1 MIRNL
6 RKFLKHWKRLTLVA
20 LALMLLGATVLFAIV
35 HRVEAAAER
44 LRTTDTL
51 EPQEF
56 ALLLG
61 CAPRLKNGR
70 VNYYYQFRIDAA
82 AELYR
87 AGKFRKIVVSGG
99 TSPTTDE
106 PGSMRKDLIERGIPA
121 EAILTD
127 RTGRST
133 FESLRTMK
141 YYFRCSRFVIIT
153 QRRHNIR
160 ALYMAESLGMDPVGF
175 AARDVRYLR
184 YSWRNWHTVNLFYEL
199 PAAVKAWLS
208 MARIGAVCKCP
219 VEPY

>member
-1 MIRNL
+1 MIHRL
-6 RKFLKHWKRLTLVA
+6 LKHWKRLA
-20 LALMLLGATVLFAIV
+20 LICLAPVLLLAGVLFAIV
-35 HRVEAAAER
+35 YRVEAAAER
-44 LRTTDTL
+44 LRTADTL

-61 CAPRLKNGR
+61 CAPRLENGR
-70 VNYYYQFRIDAA
+70 VNYYYKFRIDAA

-87 AGKFRKIVVSGG
+87 AGKFRKIIVSGG

-106 PGSMRKDLIERGIPA
+106 PGSMRADLIERGIPA

-127 RTGRST
+127 RTGCST

-141 YYFRCSRFVIIT
+141 YYFRCGRFVIIT

-160 ALYMAESLGMDPVGF
+160 ALYMAQSLGMDPVGF

-208 MARIGAVCKCP
+208 MARIGAVWKCP
-219 VEPY
+219 VESY